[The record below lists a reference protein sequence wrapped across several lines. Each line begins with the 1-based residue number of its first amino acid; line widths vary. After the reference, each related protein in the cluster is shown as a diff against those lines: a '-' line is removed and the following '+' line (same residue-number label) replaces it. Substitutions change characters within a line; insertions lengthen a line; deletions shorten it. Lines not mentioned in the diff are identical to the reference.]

1 MTTATARSIS
11 NQTAMPQCRR
21 WPELRE
27 AFAARH
33 LREQP
38 IQILQNYDP
47 KKPRQPVASGISREL
62 TFLVSHS
69 IHHYALI
76 GVILRLNGILVPQQ
90 FGFAPSTIFYLKG
103 LAGRTGDNDS
113 CARELMLQF
122 IAIAASTFISEDLA
136 CIAAGSLA
144 AASEL
149 SLTSA
154 IAASLVGIV
163 RGRFCCS
170 TRRAFWAVRA
180 ILRFRIAAR
189 YLSPREAA
197 QRRALVRS
205 ARQRDRG
212 AEPLCSRHAA
222 TDLCRSWRSQ
232 NAGAAFLSA
241 GSSLPPPVWTP
252 ALVAASYYSGASF
265 ARQLSEKSSPRFWL
279 AIGLAFFVMWVLLAF
294 ARSLFTFKGR
304 RLLYSKW
311 QRLLRWE
318 FWPMW
323 VLYVPVGI
331 YIFYLGIRHRSLT
344 AGLPRAIPESPLRVS
359 RANLNQKF
367 YTNSAQHPETLAALL
382 RLHESQA
389 AQTRA
394 V

>member
-1 MTTATARSIS
+1 
-11 NQTAMPQCRR
+11 
-21 WPELRE
+21 
-27 AFAARH
+27 
-33 LREQP
+33 
-38 IQILQNYDP
+38 
-47 KKPRQPVASGISREL
+47 
-62 TFLVSHS
+62 
-69 IHHYALI
+69 
-76 GVILRLNGILVPQQ
+76 
-90 FGFAPSTIFYLKG
+90 
-103 LAGRTGDNDS
+103 
-113 CARELMLQF
+113 MLQF

-163 RGRFCCS
+163 VGDLLLYAAGFLGG
-170 TRRAFWAVRA
+170 RA

-189 YLSPREAA
+189 YLSPAK
-197 QRRALVRS
+197 L
-205 ARQRDRG
+205 
-212 AEPLCSRHAA
+212 
-222 TDLCRSWRSQ
+222 
-232 NAGAAFLSA
+232 LSA
-241 GSSLPPPVWTP
+241 ERWFDQRGSAIVVLSRFVPGMRLPTYVAAGVLRMPVLRFSLLLVAAAAVWTP

-311 QRLLRWE
+311 QRLLHWE

-344 AGLPRAIPESPLRVS
+344 AFTASNPESPLRVS

-367 YTNSAQHPETLAALL
+367 YTNSAQHPETLAASR